1 MKIKLIYPEWGH
13 FPLVYRRYIPV
24 MSPAILASLTPP
36 DIEISFTDERIEK
49 FDVNQ
54 PFDFDL
60 AAISMMTSQANRA
73 YELSKIFREK
83 GIPVVLGG
91 IHASMMPEEAA
102 RNADAVAV
110 GEAED
115 IWPLILEDFR
125 KGRLQK
131 TYACS
136 KPPETMPFPDWSI
149 YDKNIYLPMNS
160 LEVSRG
166 CPVNCEMCSVSQAFG
181 FNFRMHDSQ
190 KILNNLEKMEK
201 QVFIVND
208 NLHLAK
214 RKVNGFLKDMASAD
228 KQWVGLGSP
237 SIAED
242 LEYMKLLK
250 QSNCWA
256 MYIDLSP
263 WISASLNGMVD
274 DSQLRKAEGYINII
288 RDNNIKVI
296 ASFVF
301 GFDHDKKDIFEKT
314 VDFAKSNNLEE
325 AEFHILTPYPK
336 TRLYERLLKE
346 GRLLTSD
353 FSKYST
359 SSVVFEPKNMKP
371 DELYEGYINAWK
383 SFYPSE
389 QCEDTDAGPII
400 RTFSCFPFN
409 DKDLLKYQTGKWVDA
424 VVDFRRTGGRDI

>member
-13 FPLVYRRYIPV
+13 FPLVYRRYIPT
-24 MSPAILASLTPP
+24 MAPAILAALTPN

-49 FDVNQ
+49 FDVEKDC
-54 PFDFDL
+54 DFDL
-60 AAISMMTSQANRA
+60 VAISMMTSQANRA
-73 YELSKIFREK
+73 YELSRIFREK

-91 IHASMMPEEAA
+91 IHASMMFEEAA
-102 RNADAVAV
+102 KNADAVAV

-115 IWPLILEDFR
+115 TWPLILEDFR
-125 KGRLQK
+125 KGKLQK
-131 TYACS
+131 VYTCS
-136 KPPETMPFPDWSI
+136 KPPATIPFPDWSI

-166 CPVNCEMCSVSQAFG
+166 CPVNCEMCSVSQTFG
-181 FNFRMHDSQ
+181 ASFRMHDSQ
-190 KILNNLEKMEK
+190 RLLENVHTLEKNI
-201 QVFIVND
+201 FIIND

-214 RKVNGFLKDMASAD
+214 RKVNGFLKSMADSG

-242 LEYMKLLK
+242 LEYIKLLK

-263 WISASLNGMVD
+263 WISAGLNGLVD
-274 DSQLRKAEGYINII
+274 DLQLKKAEEYINII

-301 GFDHDKKDIFEKT
+301 GFDHDKKDVFERT
-314 VDFAKSNNLEE
+314 VEFAKSNNLEE
-325 AEFHILTPYPK
+325 AEFHILTPYPR
-336 TRLYERLLKE
+336 TRLYERLLQE
-346 GRLLTSD
+346 NRLLTTD

-359 SSVVFEPKNMKP
+359 SSVVFKPKNMSP
-371 DELYEGYINAWK
+371 EELYEGYIKAWK
-383 SFYPSE
+383 SFYPFE
-389 QCEDTDAGPII
+389 QCEETDAGPII

-409 DKDLLKYQTGKWVDA
+409 NKDLLKYQTGKWVES
-424 VVDFRRTGGRDI
+424 VVRSH